1 MSRQGSSLRFEK
13 DPVVQQCRLLID
25 GYNLLFALGWTPVR
39 KPRPSDS
46 EVTLRQCRERLSAEL
61 AGSLPRSMVGK
72 SVIVYDSA
80 NPRDGLPVHQVF
92 RGTHL
97 YFSIAYNSADEA
109 LQEILQYHPSPKQLV
124 LISSDHAVQ
133 RKATAR
139 GARCIESEDWED
151 AIELFCDSESSS
163 RLEKDMK
170 TDSEKDIE
178 LEIKTQA
185 LQADEREDWLR
196 RFGF

>member
-1 MSRQGSSLRFEK
+1 MSREGSSVRFER

-46 EVTLRQCRERLSAEL
+46 EVTLRQCRDRLSAEL
-61 AGSLPRSMVGK
+61 AGRLPRSMVGK

-80 NPRDGLPVHQVF
+80 DTRNGLPIHQYS

-97 YFSIAYNSADEA
+97 YFSVAYNSADEA
-109 LQEILQYHPSPKQLV
+109 LQEILQYHPSPKQLL

-139 GARCIESEDWED
+139 GARCIESEDWEE
-151 AIELFCDSESSS
+151 AIQVF
-163 RLEKDMK
+163 LEKDPASK
-170 TDSEKDIE
+170 LEKDFE
-178 LEIKTQA
+178 LEIKSQA
-185 LQADEREDWLR
+185 IQAEEREDWLR

>member
-1 MSRQGSSLRFEK
+1 MSREGSSVRFEK

-46 EVTLRQCRERLSAEL
+46 EVTLRQCRDRLSAEL
-61 AGSLPRSMVGK
+61 AGRLPRSMVGK

-80 NPRDGLPVHQVF
+80 DTRNGLPIHQYS

-97 YFSIAYNSADEA
+97 YFSVAYNSADEA
-109 LQEILQYHPSPKQLV
+109 LQEILQYHPSPKQLL

-139 GARCIESEDWED
+139 GARCIESEDWEE
-151 AIELFCDSESSS
+151 AIQVF
-163 RLEKDMK
+163 LEKDPASK
-170 TDSEKDIE
+170 LEKDFE
-178 LEIKTQA
+178 LEIKSQA
-185 LQADEREDWLR
+185 IQAEEREDWLR

>member
-1 MSRQGSSLRFEK
+1 MSREGSSVRFEK

-46 EVTLRQCRERLSAEL
+46 EVTLRQCRDRLSAEL
-61 AGSLPRSMVGK
+61 AGRLPRSMVGK
-72 SVIVYDSA
+72 SVVVYDSA
-80 NPRDGLPVHQVF
+80 DTRNGLPIHQYS

-97 YFSIAYNSADEA
+97 YFSVAYNSADEA
-109 LQEILQYHPSPKQLV
+109 LQEILQYHPSPKQLL

-139 GARCIESEDWED
+139 GARCIESEDWEE
-151 AIELFCDSESSS
+151 AIQVFLDKDPASK
-163 RLEKDMK
+163 LEKDF
-170 TDSEKDIE
+170 E
-178 LEIKTQA
+178 LEIKSQA
-185 LQADEREDWLR
+185 IQAEEREDWLR

>member
-1 MSRQGSSLRFEK
+1 MSREGSSVRFER

-46 EVTLRQCRERLSAEL
+46 EVTLRQCRDRLSAEL
-61 AGSLPRSMVGK
+61 AGRLPRSMVGK

-80 NPRDGLPVHQVF
+80 DTRNGLPIHQYS

-97 YFSIAYNSADEA
+97 YFSVAYNSADEA
-109 LQEILQYHPSPKQLV
+109 LQEILQYHPSPKQLL

-139 GARCIESEDWED
+139 GARCIESEDWEE
-151 AIELFCDSESSS
+151 AIQVF
-163 RLEKDMK
+163 LEKDPA
-170 TDSEKDIE
+170 SNLEKDFE
-178 LEIKTQA
+178 LEIKSQA
-185 LQADEREDWLR
+185 IQAEEREDWLR

>member
-1 MSRQGSSLRFEK
+1 VSREGSSVRFEK

-46 EVTLRQCRERLSAEL
+46 EVTLRQCRDRLSAEL
-61 AGSLPRSMVGK
+61 AGRLPRSMVGK

-80 NPRDGLPVHQVF
+80 DTRNGLPIHQYS

-97 YFSIAYNSADEA
+97 YFSVAYNSADEA
-109 LQEILQYHPSPKQLV
+109 LQEILQYHPSPKQLL

-139 GARCIESEDWED
+139 GARCIESEDWEE
-151 AIELFCDSESSS
+151 AIQVF
-163 RLEKDMK
+163 LEKDPASK
-170 TDSEKDIE
+170 LEKDFE
-178 LEIKTQA
+178 LEIKSQA
-185 LQADEREDWLR
+185 IQAEEREDWLR

>member
-1 MSRQGSSLRFEK
+1 MSRQGPSLRFEK

-39 KPRPSDS
+39 RPRPSDS

-61 AGSLPRSMVGK
+61 TGRLPGTMLGK

-80 NPRDGLPVHQVF
+80 NTRNGLPMHQYS

-151 AIELFCDSESSS
+151 AIDLFCDSESSS
-163 RLEKDMK
+163 NVEKDV
-170 TDSEKDIE
+170 E

-185 LQADEREDWLR
+185 IRADEREDWLR

>member
-1 MSRQGSSLRFEK
+1 MSREGSSVRFEK

-46 EVTLRQCRERLSAEL
+46 EVTLRQCRDRLSAEL
-61 AGSLPRSMVGK
+61 AGRLPRSMVGK

-80 NPRDGLPVHQVF
+80 DTRNGLPIHQYS

-97 YFSIAYNSADEA
+97 YFSVAYNSADEA
-109 LQEILQYHPSPKQLV
+109 LQEILQYHPSPKQLL

-139 GARCIESEDWED
+139 GARCIESEDWEE
-151 AIELFCDSESSS
+151 AIQVFLDKDPASK
-163 RLEKDMK
+163 LEKDF
-170 TDSEKDIE
+170 E
-178 LEIKTQA
+178 LEIKSQA
-185 LQADEREDWLR
+185 IQAEEREDWLR

>member
-1 MSRQGSSLRFEK
+1 MSRQGPSLRFEK

-39 KPRPSDS
+39 RPRPSDS

-61 AGSLPRSMVGK
+61 TGRLPGTMLGK

-80 NPRDGLPVHQVF
+80 NTRNGLPMHQYS

-151 AIELFCDSESSS
+151 AIDLFCDSESSS
-163 RLEKDMK
+163 NVEKDV
-170 TDSEKDIE
+170 E
-178 LEIKTQA
+178 LEIKTQTIR
-185 LQADEREDWLR
+185 ADEREDWLR

>member
-1 MSRQGSSLRFEK
+1 MSRQGQAFRFEK
-13 DPVVQQCRLLID
+13 DPAVQQCRLLID
-25 GYNLLFALGWTPVR
+25 GYNLLFALGWTPAR
-39 KPRPSDS
+39 RPRPSDS

-61 AGSLPRSMVGK
+61 ARRLPGAMVGK

-80 NPRDGLPVHQVF
+80 NSRNGLPVHQYS

-151 AIELFCDSESSS
+151 AIELFRDGESSINV
-163 RLEKDMK
+163 E
-170 TDSEKDIE
+170 TDVE

-185 LQADEREDWLR
+185 IQADEREEWLR